1 VFGTFFI
8 RVIVAAALTGM
19 TWPAIAAEILTPA
32 KQAYITDFESGKVLF
47 AKDAD
52 LPMKPASMAKIMT
65 VFVVFQ
71 RLADGSL
78 QLDDKFL
85 VSEKAWRKGGS
96 KTFVEVGSRV
106 SVNDLL
112 HGVIVQSGNDA
123 AIVLAEGI
131 AGTEDAFAEEMNF
144 WAQKLGMTQTNFR
157 NSTGWPDPDLQT
169 SAKDLNILTT
179 EMIKRFP
186 ADTYPD
192 LYPIFAK
199 REFTYN
205 KITQPN
211 RNPLVYGTAGA
222 DGLKTGHTEESGY
235 GLVGSAV
242 RNGQRVVMVLNGMDS
257 MKQRSTES
265 RRLMDLIFR
274 EYQSYEFFKQGQ
286 TVDQANVWLGTTPQ
300 VDLVL
305 DAPLKL
311 VLSRKDRQAMEISV
325 QWLDPVPAPI
335 RAGDQIGTLVI
346 SLPDE
351 VTKLPLRAAQDV
363 DALGLFNRIG
373 AAVKYLIFGAAT
385 PQKIAQ

>member
-1 VFGTFFI
+1 MFFI
-8 RVIVAAALTGM
+8 RVIVTATFTAVA
-19 TWPAIAAEILTPA
+19 WDANAAEILTPA

-47 AKDAD
+47 AKDAEV
-52 LPMKPASMAKIMT
+52 PMKPASMAKIMT
-65 VFVVFQ
+65 VFLVFQ

-78 QLDDKFL
+78 KLDDKFL

-96 KTFVEVGSRV
+96 KTFVEVGSQV
-106 SVNDLL
+106 SVDDLL

-144 WAQKLGMTQTNFR
+144 WAQKLGLTQTDFR

-205 KITQPN
+205 KIRQPN
-211 RNPLVYGTAGA
+211 RNPLIYGTAGA

-235 GLVGSAV
+235 GLVASAE

-257 MKQRSTES
+257 IKQRTTES

-274 EYQSYEFFKQGQ
+274 EYQTYEFFKQGQ
-286 TVDQANVWLGTTPQ
+286 PVDQANVWLGTAPK

-305 DAPLKL
+305 DAPLRVL
-311 VLSRKDRQAMEISV
+311 LSRKDRQAMEISV
-325 QWLDPVPAPI
+325 QWRDPVPAPI
-335 RAGDQIGTLVI
+335 RAGDQIGTLI
-346 SLPDE
+346 LSIPGE
-351 VTKLPLRAAQDV
+351 ARKFPLRAAQNVDV
-363 DALGLFNRIG
+363 LGLFNRIG
-373 AAVKYLIFGAAT
+373 AAVKYLVFGAAV
-385 PQKIAQ
+385 PQTTAR

>member
-1 VFGTFFI
+1 MFGSFFI
-8 RVIVAAALTGM
+8 QIIVTAAFTAMAWHAT
-19 TWPAIAAEILTPA
+19 AAEILTPA

-47 AKDAD
+47 AKNAEV
-52 LPMKPASMAKIMT
+52 PMKPASMAKIMT
-65 VFVVFQ
+65 VFLIFQ

-96 KTFVEVGSRV
+96 KTFVEVGSHV

-144 WAQKLGMTQTNFR
+144 WAEKLGMTQTNFR
-157 NSTGWPDPDLQT
+157 NATGWPDPDLQT
-169 SAKDLNILTT
+169 SARDLNILTT

-186 ADTYPD
+186 ADRYPE
-192 LYPIFAK
+192 LYPIFIK
-199 REFTYN
+199 QEFTYN
-205 KITQPN
+205 KIKQPN
-211 RNPLVYGTAGA
+211 RNPLIYGTPGA

-242 RNGQRVVMVLNGMDS
+242 RNDQRVVMVLNGMDS
-257 MKQRSTES
+257 VKQRSTES

-274 EYQSYEFFKQGQ
+274 EYRSFEFFKQGQ
-286 TVDQANVWLGTTPQ
+286 PIDQANVWLGTAPR

-305 DAPLKL
+305 DAPLKML
-311 VLSRKDRQAMEISV
+311 LSRKDRQAMEISL

-335 RAGDQIGTLVI
+335 RVGDQIGTLTL

-351 VTKLPLRAAQDV
+351 VIKLPLRAAQDV
-363 DALGLFNRIG
+363 STLGLFNRIG
-373 AAVKYLIFGAAT
+373 AALKYLIFGATT